1 VQIVI
6 DFTHNLHNTPK
17 LCVGALKHDS
27 EFLFMIGELIAF
39 AQKYI
44 TKIAILYRKI
54 SESGQLDTDNLK
66 ARKLKDLEISVLV
79 HLFHL

>member
-1 VQIVI
+1 
-6 DFTHNLHNTPK
+6 
-17 LCVGALKHDS
+17 
-27 EFLFMIGELIAF
+27 MIGELIAF